1 MKCELHCILKQMRCL
16 LRVAGVLEDHI
27 FEAPEVRGYTVSISN
42 RPALTGKSRCNS
54 GSNNYDN
61 SSNIDNKSSK
71 SDFQWKLPILF
82 GKAITMG
89 TKQMTKEKPEKD
101 IKREP

>member
-1 MKCELHCILKQMRCL
+1 MCCL
-16 LRVAGVLEDHI
+16 LRVAGVLEVHI

-42 RPALTGKSRCNS
+42 HPALTDKSRCNS
-54 GSNNYDN
+54 GSNNYGN
-61 SSNIDNKSSK
+61 SNNTDNKSSK
-71 SDFQWKLPILF
+71 PDFQWKSPILF

-89 TKQMTKEKPEKD
+89 TKQMTKGKPEKD